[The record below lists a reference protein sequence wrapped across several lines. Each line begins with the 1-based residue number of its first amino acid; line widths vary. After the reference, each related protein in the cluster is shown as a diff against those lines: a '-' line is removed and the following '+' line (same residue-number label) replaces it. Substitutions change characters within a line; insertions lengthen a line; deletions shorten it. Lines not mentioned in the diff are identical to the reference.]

1 MIFCWIVDAYLLN
14 KLKFQKGEIM
24 SEDLAFRIQLGIVLP
39 KMKEKIAGDLSEIV
53 GELVDTLQQGT
64 RDGEEITAE
73 PIKEILMKDFEIF
86 IDEAIMPDVE
96 KKIAPPEEKAA
107 AEEGDDGDGGEKEEA
122 PADE

>member
-1 MIFCWIVDAYLLN
+1 
-14 KLKFQKGEIM
+14 M

-39 KMKEKIAGDLSEIV
+39 KMKEKIADDLSEIV
-53 GELVDTLQQGT
+53 GELVDTLKQGT
-64 RDGEEITAE
+64 LGDEEITAE

-96 KKIAPPEEKAA
+96 KKIAPPEEEAA
-107 AEEGDDGDGGEKEEA
+107 AEEESDDGEEEEDA

>member
-1 MIFCWIVDAYLLN
+1 
-14 KLKFQKGEIM
+14 M

-39 KMKEKIAGDLSEIV
+39 KMREKIAANLSEIV

-64 RDGEEITAE
+64 LDGEELSAE

-96 KKIAPPEEKAA
+96 KKIAPPEEEAA
-107 AEEGDDGDGGEKEEA
+107 AEEGDDGDGGEEEEA